1 MDYGGRAHV
10 LPVFIKEKCGYGF
23 DFFNFQ
29 NISLYKINQH
39 CANTPPKVL
48 KKRDNNDYPLT
59 FLLIIPLNRYLIS
72 CICAVY
78 GRNTLPSEPLHR
90 DGGNKWS

>member
-1 MDYGGRAHV
+1 MGAEHMCCLSLSRKNVAMV
-10 LPVFIKEKCGYGF
+10 LTFSTSKTF
-23 DFFNFQ
+23 
-29 NISLYKINQH
+29 LYKINQH